1 MKVFKLIIDELVG
14 MFFDDELLAFAVIG
28 VVVIAAVCSFVL
40 HADSIVVGGLLL
52 VGCVAV
58 LAASALKGMRKA

>member
-1 MKVFKLIIDELVG
+1 MNVFKLIIDELVG
-14 MFFDDELLAFAVIG
+14 MFFDDELLAFAVLG
-28 VVVIAAVCSFVL
+28 VVAIAAIFSFVL
-40 HADSIVVGGLLL
+40 HADSLLVGGLLV